1 MTEPIAERSLCYSFA
16 GGNERR
22 DLVIRIFPPFV
33 VPPGSVSFNVD
44 GVISGCRWEIDGLPE
59 DVGDTVYGAD
69 AIQALQLASNVD
81 GLIRHL
87 RRKYVFYFPTGEP
100 YFDE

>member
-1 MTEPIAERSLCYSFA
+1 MTEPIAERSLCYSLA

-22 DLVIRIFPPFV
+22 NLVIRIFPPFV
-33 VPPGSVSFNVD
+33 VSAGSVSFNVD
-44 GVISGCRWEIDGLPE
+44 GVVSGCRWEIDGLPE

-69 AIQALQLASNVD
+69 SIQALQLASNID
-81 GLIRHL
+81 GVIGYL
-87 RRKYVFYFPTGEP
+87 RRKYDFYFPTCEP